1 MKVQTY
7 EEMIQ
12 AGATKNEALT
22 AIQLFEVL
30 RPALT
35 VKRSNGR
42 IMTQFGDKTLLGF
55 YRTVKS
61 IVNKQTIGLDA

>member
-7 EEMIQ
+7 DEMIQ
-12 AGATKNEALT
+12 AGATKNEALI
-22 AIQLFEVL
+22 AVQLFEVL

-42 IMTQFGDKTLLGF
+42 IMTQFGDKTVLGL
-55 YRTVKS
+55 YRTVSS
-61 IVNKQTIGLDA
+61 IVNKQPIDLDA